1 MYGLYTHPGFVTA
14 GIPYGKSSRTTGF
27 GAGAGA
33 GAGAGSTASGF
44 GSTDG
49 VGVGS
54 TAGSVTAGLST
65 VDPAGVGGGVKSM
78 SVLFG
83 SRLIT
88 FTGFGFTCPPVV
100 PLGRT
105 SPLRTGAGATFR
117 GGGG

>member
-33 GAGAGSTASGF
+33 GVGAGAGSTASGF
-44 GSTDG
+44 GSTA
-49 VGVGS
+49 GVGS
-54 TAGSVTAGLST
+54 TAGSVTAGFST
-65 VDPAGVGGGVKSM
+65 LDPAGTGGGVKSM

-83 SRLIT
+83 SLLIT
-88 FTGFGFTCPPVV
+88 FTGFGFGC